1 MWKLSAVKQKRL
13 IKKKHPQVALKDHE
27 LFYTVSVTWLLII
40 INSSFDILQKVT
52 SGSSDHGTKAKYV
65 FECTS

>member
-1 MWKLSAVKQKRL
+1 MEVKCNQAKKINWKKQ
-13 IKKKHPQVALKDHE
+13 HPQVALKDHK
-27 LFYTVSVTWLLII
+27 LFYTVSVTWLLI

-52 SGSSDHGTKAKYV
+52 SGSSDHGPKAKYV